1 MSDFHTLLYSHYFYK
16 KNGMFSL
23 NFCVFPEKFP
33 IFPKKY
39 PGKTVRL
46 REKIVPKQN
55 SGRKI
60 TEKVY

>member
-46 REKIVPKQN
+46 REKIVPK
-55 SGRKI
+55 
-60 TEKVY
+60 